1 MRAQSFI
8 LFAGFLLLSISF
20 GSIGCSS
27 APPIDPCANIAID
40 DFKELMVI
48 EPSVLSDAR
57 TLNSNDG
64 PWSFRHV
71 IESLVPTNA
80 DPSKF
85 IQQWFSEWV
94 TMQTFNGYPLDAPN
108 ETRVGSMN
116 QEILCPWMQRTASNN
131 CNADCSQCVANP
143 KLDLAQAPFRPIAI
157 VNRMDLRDQPDLG
170 ASGESRII
178 FALYNGA
185 GDDPAAMPMPM
196 TMIFEYGL
204 PTTKTAQE
212 WANEWHAL
220 GMHTAFDESF
230 KTALASVTEEWIGR
244 DAAPTK
250 QNGSALSQVRT
261 NESALDWIWQER
273 QFELGK
279 DGDLHL
285 AGLRNTPPD
294 ELNGSQVI
302 ANYILANS
310 GTVLTQSYAMPPGL
324 LGGSTSAQ
332 LFQWSFPGITEEQR
346 RAFSTNTCN
355 GCHTQEKQNLDTA
368 FHVSPFRSGVD
379 RLSPF
384 VYNPVDRTNDQL
396 TLREKSMRDALCG
409 K

>member
-1 MRAQSFI
+1 MRAQSFV
-8 LFAGFLLLSISF
+8 LFATSLSICISL
-20 GSIGCSS
+20 GCSS
-27 APPIDPCANIAID
+27 APPPDPCASIVVD

-57 TLNSNDG
+57 ALNASSG
-64 PWSFRHV
+64 VWSFRHV
-71 IESLVPTNA
+71 VESLVPANA
-80 DPSKF
+80 DASKF
-85 IQQWFSEWV
+85 VQDWFNEWV
-94 TMQTFNGYPLDAPN
+94 TTQNFNGYPLDAPN
-108 ETRVGSMN
+108 ETRVTSMN
-116 QEILCPWMQRTASNN
+116 QEIMCPWMQRTAGNN
-131 CNADCSQCVANP
+131 CNVDCSQCAANP
-143 KLDLAQAPFRPIAI
+143 PKIDLAQAPFRPIAI

-185 GDDPAAMPMPM
+185 ADDAASTPMPM

-204 PTTKTAQE
+204 PTTKTAQQ

-220 GMHTAFDESF
+220 GSHAAFDDAF
-230 KTALASVTEEWIGR
+230 KTALAAFTEEWIGR
-244 DAAPTK
+244 GSSSTS
-250 QNGSALSQVRT
+250 QNSSALSQVRT

-279 DGDLHL
+279 DGGLHL

-302 ANYILANS
+302 TNYILANS
-310 GTVLTQSYAMPPGL
+310 SSVITQSYAMPQGL

-332 LFQWSFPGITEEQR
+332 LFQWSFPGVSEEQR

-368 FHVSPFRSGVD
+368 FHVSPFRTGID
-379 RLSPF
+379 RLSQF
-384 VYNPVDRTNDQL
+384 VYDPLDRSKDQL
-396 TLREKSMRDALCG
+396 TVREQAMRAALCG